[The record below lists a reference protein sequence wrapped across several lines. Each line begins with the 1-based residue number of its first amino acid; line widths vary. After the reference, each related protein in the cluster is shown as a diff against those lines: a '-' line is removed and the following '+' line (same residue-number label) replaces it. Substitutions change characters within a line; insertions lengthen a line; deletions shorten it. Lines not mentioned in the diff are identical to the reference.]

1 MPGRRRTLGS
11 PQEEVTEPRSQEGS
25 GEGGRRV
32 KPGRGGGL
40 CNGPGA
46 GAGGGEGETVRCL
59 EQSMNGMDNPCQD
72 CLHSLKSVEDFLPSE
87 EIHHGLFKR
96 MSGVLD

>member
-1 MPGRRRTLGS
+1 MPGRVGDIWS

-40 CNGPGA
+40 CSSPGA
-46 GAGGGEGETVRCL
+46 GAGGGVRGR
-59 EQSMNGMDNPCQD
+59 QSGAW
-72 CLHSLKSVEDFLPSE
+72 S
-87 EIHHGLFKR
+87 R
-96 MSGVLD
+96 A

>member
-1 MPGRRRTLGS
+1 MPGRWRTLGS

-40 CNGPGA
+40 CSGPGV
-46 GAGGGEGETVRCL
+46 GAGVG
-59 EQSMNGMDNPCQD
+59 
-72 CLHSLKSVEDFLPSE
+72 
-87 EIHHGLFKR
+87 
-96 MSGVLD
+96 

>member
-32 KPGRGGGL
+32 QPGRGGGL
-40 CNGPGA
+40 CSGPGA
-46 GAGGGEGETVRCL
+46 GAGGGGGGDSQGPGAEHERVG
-59 EQSMNGMDNPCQD
+59 
-72 CLHSLKSVEDFLPSE
+72 
-87 EIHHGLFKR
+87 
-96 MSGVLD
+96 